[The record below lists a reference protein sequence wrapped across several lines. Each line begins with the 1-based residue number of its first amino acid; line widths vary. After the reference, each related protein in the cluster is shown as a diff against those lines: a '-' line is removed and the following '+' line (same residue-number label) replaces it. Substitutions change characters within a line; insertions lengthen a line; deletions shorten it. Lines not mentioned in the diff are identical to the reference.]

1 MSSDH
6 WWAQFRREG
15 SERERFLAIAC
26 ALVATGCI
34 AAVYFDPSLLGR
46 HVNLTRGL
54 FFAYFTYSLVNLMIT
69 QVHGSCSRGGRL
81 CVHAIGVVGAS
92 LITVL
97 TGGAHSPFLILYLFA
112 LLAAA
117 DLWGMKGTLLTAGA
131 CVVLLFLLSITFT
144 SLPDRVQHLNRG
156 GSSFEG
162 IVAVSVSLVM
172 AGYLLGYL
180 AEEDKRRHANALI
193 ICRLIGNALPEFGL
207 RSTLEGLMHSVRD
220 YFDADQVRLVLREM
234 LGGEAFLWEVKRPRG
249 SQEEAVHF
257 SKLPDGEREAYFAT
271 PPEGVWRSVQW
282 RRPRAHNSLGVV
294 SSPERD
300 GGSPSVS
307 SSAFGRFLVPNVF
320 PDELYDMRVVGERH
334 ALFGGFGSLLA
345 VSFSCRREWFGRL
358 LVYNSNRRAYHKGD
372 ARFLEA
378 LVREVGPAIYNMY
391 HLRRLRS
398 RARAMERSRIAHE
411 LHDGVIQSLIGM
423 EMETDAARRQAS
435 SDPSRLLK
443 EMNRL
448 GELLRKEIVD
458 LRERMQLLKKPF
470 EVEPAQLV
478 KHLAGTVDEFRRE
491 QSVSARFVS
500 DCQEVSLSPRVCSEL
515 VRILQE
521 ALVNIRKHSGARNV
535 LVRFGRQDEKWKLL
549 IEDDGCG
556 FGFTGRL
563 SLAELEA
570 SSMAPRVIKERI
582 RSIGG
587 ELVIES
593 VPGCGARLEISLPP
607 RPYEQAA

>member
-6 WWAQFRREG
+6 WWAQLRREG

-26 ALVATGCI
+26 AVVATGCI
-34 AAVYFDPSLLGR
+34 AAVYLDPSLLGR

-54 FFAYFTYSLVNLMIT
+54 FFAYFTYSIVNLMIT
-69 QVHGSCSRGGRL
+69 QVHGGCSWGWRL

-521 ALVNIRKHSGARNV
+521 ALVNIRKHSGARKV
-535 LVRFGRQDEKWKLL
+535 FVRFGREEEKWKLL

-570 SSMAPRVIKERI
+570 SSMGPLVIKERM

-593 VPGCGARLEISLPP
+593 VPGCGARLEIALPP
-607 RPYEQAA
+607 RPYEQA

>member
-1 MSSDH
+1 MFSDH
-6 WWAQFRREG
+6 WWTQFRREG

>member
-131 CVVLLFLLSITFT
+131 CAVLLFLLSITFT